1 MNGQQNYTLSI
12 SHSPSLLFVDF
23 NSTLESIN
31 NGNSIKFFDKAA
43 MYLSLVTFVFPIA
56 PLASYSCL
64 RIYNLLFTS
73 YLDYR
78 HVPINAFAPY
88 QAIQSLY
95 FLPASTTT
103 KDLSLFSSDYLTTI
117 LWHLIV
123 VYIGFAVWME
133 WGASFVLKVC
143 RSMDLRML
151 NKMFTCICEGK
162 AIGYH
167 NMYLS
172 FEVAILCIA
181 VQVFANIDKSSA
193 GLVVLVCA
201 HLIFYIASKVHF
213 WFTF

>member
-1 MNGQQNYTLSI
+1 MYFTLITSV
-12 SHSPSLLFVDF
+12 L
-23 NSTLESIN
+23 
-31 NGNSIKFFDKAA
+31 
-43 MYLSLVTFVFPIA
+43 PIA
-56 PLASYSCL
+56 PFASYSCL

-95 FLPASTTT
+95 FLPSSNTT
-103 KDLSLFSSDYLTTI
+103 KDLSIFSSDYLTAL

-123 VYIGFAVWME
+123 VYVGFAAWME
-133 WGASFVLKVC
+133 WGSSFVLRVC
-143 RSMDLRML
+143 RSMDWRML
-151 NKMFTCICEGK
+151 NKIFTSICEGK
-162 AIGYH
+162 ALAYH

-172 FEVAILCIA
+172 FEIVILVIA
-181 VQVFANIDKSSA
+181 VQVFANIGKASA
-193 GLVVLVCA
+193 GLIVLVSF